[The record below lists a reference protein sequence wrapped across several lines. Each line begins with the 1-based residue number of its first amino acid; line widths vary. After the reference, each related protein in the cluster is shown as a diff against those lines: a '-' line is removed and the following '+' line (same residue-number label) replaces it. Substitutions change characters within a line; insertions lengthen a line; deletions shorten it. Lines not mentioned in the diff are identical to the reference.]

1 MREKNQH
8 VWEYRMKIL
17 INEISA
23 GDGYYQI
30 PWMLKYKRFFEL
42 GWNITF
48 FGNARY
54 RKKLRAY
61 PLFEKYTYGFVEL
74 RYTSKVPNTKFGFM
88 FEMLK
93 RNIWGLFCIP
103 KVKNQYDLIYSPAS
117 VLDLLIF
124 PYFLKKI
131 DKRIKWAAVFDNIV
145 PLRDPG
151 DKLVRFLAW
160 LFFRISLVLLKD
172 ADLVFAISPDLRAFL
187 LARGF
192 QKNKVA
198 VTGNGLDIDLLKL
211 AKKEKD
217 WDTDALYAGRLN
229 ETKGIYDLLE
239 VLQIVK
245 KTYPHFH
252 LGIMGNG
259 DTVTVQRFKQKI
271 KKMKLGKNIQLL
283 GYITGVKK
291 FNIIKS
297 SRCFLF
303 LSKSESESFGV
314 ALLEAVCLGLPA
326 IAYDLPSYKNIYKNK
341 EIFTFKIGDFPSVAK
356 KISDIFREKKFTNNK
371 GILLQKKYS
380 WKKIADMEFG
390 YIKNLLKV

>member
-1 MREKNQH
+1 
-8 VWEYRMKIL
+8 MKIL
-17 INEISA
+17 INGISED
-23 GDGYYQI
+23 GGYYQV
-30 PWMLKYKRFFEL
+30 PWMLKFKRFFEL
-42 GWNITF
+42 GWDISF
-48 FGNARY
+48 FGNGRY
-54 RKKLRAY
+54 KNKLRRY
-61 PLFEKYTYGFVEL
+61 PFFKKYRYGFIELKHTSPIPNHKFRFMVEL
-74 RYTSKVPNTKFGFM
+74 LR
-88 FEMLK
+88 
-93 RNIWGLFCIP
+93 RNIVSLFYIFN
-103 KVKNQYDLIYSPAS
+103 VQNQYDVIYSPAS
-117 VLDLLIF
+117 VLDLILF
-124 PYFLKKI
+124 PYVLKKI
-131 DKRIKWAAVFDNIV
+131 DKRIKWVVVFDNIV
-145 PLRDPG
+145 PLHDPG
-151 DKLVRFLAW
+151 DRLVRFLAW

-172 ADLVFAISPDLRAFL
+172 ADLVFVISPDLKAFL
-187 LARGF
+187 LERRF
-192 QKNKVA
+192 QKNRVV

-211 AKKEKD
+211 AKKEKN
-217 WDTDALYAGRLN
+217 WSIDALYVGRLN

-245 KTYPHFH
+245 KTYPYFQ

-271 KKMKLGKNIQLL
+271 DKMKLGKNIQLL

-341 EIFTFKIGDFPSVAK
+341 EVYTFEIGDIQSVANK
-356 KISDIFREKKFTNNK
+356 LIEIFREKKFTNNK
-371 GILLQKKYS
+371 GKLLRKKYS